1 MVILILVKEKA
12 RKFYLFGYDFQLKF
26 IIHCY
31 SITIDNSIKV
41 IAMYLS
47 YFITEGK

>member
-1 MVILILVKEKA
+1 MQ
-12 RKFYLFGYDFQLKF
+12 RKIYLFGDIFQLKF

-31 SITIDNSIKV
+31 SITIDNSIKA